1 MLEIGEESRSHGP
14 GDADWQGAGIV
25 VNRVQLSIADGAL
38 SAEAAHRLRA
48 NLIDGIEGLREAV
61 LDRLSNLQLVLA
73 AAPEASVASLE
84 GFVADS
90 RSPRLPSPTSAAAK
104 DVSCYFEGRACVA
117 LPTSEAGGAQ
127 RDGCRANLPSGSP
140 SCLPPVPQ
148 SDVEAT
154 LFPSVAGPYVK
165 VDADNAGTPRRK
177 LEIHF
182 VTDPQAHPAAGGDVQ
197 PAHMVRVHSDSIMF
211 RGRSKESVPL
221 EPLEPF
227 GHLQPHGDPHPSPPS
242 SLQLSQVLSRS
253 RSRLPFAGRVFSPRF
268 ESEMSKVTTVN
279 GRFHADTALFESERE
294 LKTIATSNSR
304 LRRSVVT
311 ELPHPSAP
319 LVRRIVTCHTFEL
332 FIASVIAFSA
342 TLVGVEVQWRAS
354 HIGAP
359 VPIIF
364 YVLQHLCSMVFI
376 FELLLRIRAFGARE
390 MYWRNGLG
398 WDHFDAVVVATIVC
412 EVAADLA
419 TLNKAGA
426 SSSLGQLRIIRM
438 IRVTKLIRTIRVHRI
453 IRFIAPLRTLVFSIV
468 ATLRSLFWSMILLLM
483 MMYVV
488 GTMIT
493 QSVVESLAEGVDAVI
508 GDELCVY
515 WCSLDRAMVTL
526 FQSIAGGVSWREPLQ
541 PLMDTTLLMPAVFA
555 AYVSVVYFAVLNV
568 VTAVFCSRAME
579 TTSRNA
585 ELTTTAVMVNKREYL
600 KSLATF
606 FRKIDKADKGAI
618 SLADFER
625 ALSDP
630 HLCAQLHTLEM
641 DSADAWALF
650 RLIDT
655 DRSGLISLD
664 EFIQGCECLKG
675 SAKGVQLA
683 KMSYDH
689 KYLTKKLMDFMSA
702 TDRRLAIIT
711 DRVHGSGERSRT
723 PSPRAWVSEGRS
735 WSPGD
740 PALAPSPGEQTLAR
754 M

>member
-541 PLMDTTLLMPAVFA
+541 PLHHLSEIMPWIFA
-555 AYVSVVYFAVLNV
+555 AYISIVYFAVLNV
-568 VTAVFCSRAME
+568 VTAVFCTRAIE
-579 TTSRNA
+579 TTQKNPEIVAQS
-585 ELTTTAVMVNKREYL
+585 MISKRQAYQ
-600 KSLATF
+600 KSLRAFFDAMDKNATGC
-606 FRKIDKADKGAI
+606 ITLG
-618 SLADFER
+618 DFER
-625 ALSDP
+625 AMKDEEMQA
-630 HLCAQLHTLEM
+630 HFHTLEM
-641 DSADAWALF
+641 DTNDAWALF
-650 RLIDT
+650 KLIDT
-655 DRSGLISLD
+655 DRSGLISKD
-664 EFIQGCECLKG
+664 EFIHGCEWLKG
-675 SAKGVQLA
+675 TAKGVELA
-683 KMSYDH
+683 KMSLEHRHLAKKMMSFMTETDQR
-689 KYLTKKLMDFMSA
+689 LTGISEHLSREGPPLSERTGSSQCPGGSA
-702 TDRRLAIIT
+702 A
-711 DRVHGSGERSRT
+711 GSGF
-723 PSPRAWVSEGRS
+723 
-735 WSPGD
+735 
-740 PALAPSPGEQTLAR
+740 
-754 M
+754 